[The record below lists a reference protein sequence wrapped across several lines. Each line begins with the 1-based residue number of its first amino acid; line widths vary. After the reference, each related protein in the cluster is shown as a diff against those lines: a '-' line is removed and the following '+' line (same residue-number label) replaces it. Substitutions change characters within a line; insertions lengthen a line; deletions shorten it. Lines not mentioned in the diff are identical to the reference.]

1 MPMTPQE
8 LHARKRRNR
17 WIALGLVAFIV
28 LVFATTVLRLQ
39 QNQAADRA
47 LFEAQ
52 PAAGPQTP
60 QGAPAQVPESPAL

>member
-1 MPMTPQE
+1 MRPTPEE
-8 LHARKRRNR
+8 LRARKRRNL

-52 PAAGPQTP
+52 GQAPVQTQP
-60 QGAPAQVPESPAL
+60 GVRR